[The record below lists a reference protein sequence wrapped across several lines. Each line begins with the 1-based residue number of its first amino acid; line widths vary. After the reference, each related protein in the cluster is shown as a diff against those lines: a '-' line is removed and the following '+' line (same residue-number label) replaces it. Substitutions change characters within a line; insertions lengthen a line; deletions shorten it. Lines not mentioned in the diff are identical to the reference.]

1 MTRPRDFLAILL
13 LGAAAT
19 IAVGTGFVGLEVID
33 GLARVHTGE
42 VVLR

>member
-13 LGAAAT
+13 LGAAAMT
-19 IAVGTGFVGLEVID
+19 VALPVIAGM
-33 GLARVHTGE
+33 ARLHTGE